1 MNNIKVEKCYNSR
14 GGEVK
19 GGELNFEM
27 EYDLK
32 KVLSLVVESE
42 IEENENYDIDYIE
55 YYNEYNSVIC
65 NNVDDI
71 VNDIVKCYKE
81 SREYMDEMVGEFW
94 LSEDGFCRI
103 YKDGVLVEG

>member
-1 MNNIKVEKCYNSR
+1 MNKIKVEKCYDGR
-14 GGEVK
+14 GIEVK

-32 KVLSLVVESE
+32 KVLGLVVESE
-42 IEENENYDIDYIE
+42 IEEFEKSDMNYIE
-55 YYNEYNSVIC
+55 YYNEYNCVIC

-71 VNDIVKCYKE
+71 VNDIVKCYEE
-81 SREYMDEMVGEFW
+81 SREYMSEFVGEFW

-103 YKDGVLVEG
+103 YKDGELVNG